1 MLNKFSPLVSFKL
14 NIQMYKIGNLFSNY
28 GLAPL
33 FANIRYG
40 SREDLLTL
48 DLNNLPEKSNS
59 STSTT
64 ISVNGAEETNGEF
77 VSNTPGMSPEHT
89 NASRTSDFCLKAVT

>member
-1 MLNKFSPLVSFKL
+1 
-14 NIQMYKIGNLFSNY
+14 MYKNRKICFPSDY

-33 FANIRYG
+33 FANTRYG

-59 STSTT
+59 SSTV
-64 ISVNGAEETNGEF
+64 SVNGAEETNGEF
-77 VSNTPGMSPEHT
+77 VSNTPGMSPEHA
-89 NASRTSDFCLKAVT
+89 NAGRSSDFWLKTTS

>member
-1 MLNKFSPLVSFKL
+1 MSD
-14 NIQMYKIGNLFSNY
+14 Y
-28 GLAPL
+28 GLSPL
-33 FANIRYG
+33 FANTRYG

-59 STSTT
+59 STST

-77 VSNTPGMSPEHT
+77 VSNTPGMSPEDT
-89 NASRTSDFCLKAVT
+89 RLI